1 MITAPL
7 LVAWGF
13 DDKTRGFWFWLLL
26 TALFLVIARGLMT
39 RVIRVFVCMDSGR
52 FPVATIEANN
62 FVWKGVEV
70 EEAERR
76 ARKLAEAI
84 RANMPDR
91 A

>member
-1 MITAPL
+1 
-7 LVAWGF
+7 
-13 DDKTRGFWFWLLL
+13 
-26 TALFLVIARGLMT
+26 MT
-39 RVIRVFVCMDSGR
+39 RVIRGFVCMDSGR

>member
-1 MITAPL
+1 
-7 LVAWGF
+7 
-13 DDKTRGFWFWLLL
+13 
-26 TALFLVIARGLMT
+26 MT
-39 RVIRVFVCMDSGR
+39 RVIRGFVCMDSGR
-52 FPVATIEANN
+52 FPVAIIEANN